1 MGIRE
6 VVEMAEVDLF
16 AKPKTA
22 FITSLFCGLQM
33 VIDEKTDT
41 AATDG
46 KSIYIGP
53 QWFSDLSRQMRVTV
67 LAHEVWHVALKHNL
81 RRGNRDPKIWNY
93 ACDFYI
99 NNMLKEAGFV
109 MEMGL
114 SDPKYNG
121 MSEEEIYEK
130 LLQSG
135 EEPEKSFNDALL
147 SPGSGEG
154 YSTSAQE
161 VEANIDSL
169 LIRAAIAAKQSGQ
182 ADTVPGHIEVYLDS
196 LLNPKLPWEVIL
208 KDFFSEMAKVDYTWK
223 RPNKRFFPDFYL
235 PSLGGNTLGHVSFY
249 LDISG
254 SVSDAQFKVYASEID
269 SIIKQFRPEKV
280 SVVTFDTSIHDEYEL
295 TPQDEIANL
304 KFHGRGGTCL
314 DCVHAHATKHKPQV
328 MVVFSDLDC
337 RKMEVEP
344 SAKVIWVCLD
354 NPSAQV
360 NFGNLIHVNS

>member
-1 MGIRE
+1 MDIRK

-22 FITSLFCGLQM
+22 FITSLFCGLSM
-33 VIDEKTDT
+33 VIDEKHQT

-46 KSIYIGP
+46 KSIFVNP
-53 QWFSDLSRQMRVTV
+53 QWFSELSRQMRVTV
-67 LAHEVWHVALKHNL
+67 FAHEVWHVALKHNL
-81 RRGNRDPKIWNY
+81 RKGNRDPEVWNY

-99 NNMLKEAGFV
+99 NNMLIEAGFV

-114 SDPKYNG
+114 SDSKYNG
-121 MSEEEIYEK
+121 MSEEEIYEQ

-135 EEPEKSFNDALL
+135 EKPEKSFGDVLL
-147 SPGSGEG
+147 MPGDGQM
-154 YSTSAQE
+154 AQE
-161 VEANIDSL
+161 IEANTDSL

-182 ADTVPGHIEVYLDS
+182 AGTVPGHIELYLDS

-208 KDFFSEMAKVDYTWK
+208 RDFFSEMAKVDYTWK
-223 RPNKRFFPDFYL
+223 RPNKRFFPDYYL
-235 PSLGGNTLGHVSFY
+235 PSLGGNTLGHVMFY

-269 SIIKQFRPEKV
+269 TIIKQFRPAKV
-280 SVVTFDTSIHDEYEL
+280 SVVTFDTRIHDEYEL
-295 TPQDEIANL
+295 TPQDEITDL
-304 KFHGRGGTCL
+304 KFHGRGGTSL
-314 DCVHAHATKHKPQV
+314 DCVHEHATKHKPQI

-344 SAKVIWVCLD
+344 MAKVIWVCLD